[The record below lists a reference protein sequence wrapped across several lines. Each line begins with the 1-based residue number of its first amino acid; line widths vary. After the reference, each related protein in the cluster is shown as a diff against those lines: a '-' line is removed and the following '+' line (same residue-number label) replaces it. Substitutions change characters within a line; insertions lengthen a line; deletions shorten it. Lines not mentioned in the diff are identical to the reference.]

1 MAGDT
6 VANGAANGEANGGAK
21 AKPGW
26 GTLLR
31 SLRNPKSG
39 YMVLF
44 GFAQGLPPALFLG
57 TLYAWLS
64 EAEVDLETMGVFSL
78 VGLAYSFQFLWSP
91 LLDKVDLPGLRRLGK
106 RKQWIVPMQL
116 VIGVALVVMSTLD
129 PKNALAWFSLLA
141 AIGAF
146 ASATQDIAINAWRID
161 VADEE
166 ATIDILSTL
175 NQMGF
180 RLASLAG
187 GAIGLI
193 MAERHGWPFMY
204 VVFGGVMLVICAAG
218 LFAPDARVSGD
229 RAANAAANRDEV
241 AELFNVGEVNEQVRN
256 RALLT
261 VGLLWAWAIT
271 IIVIFMVRSMTG
283 TAPITPTW
291 HVPLFGSDATFNV
304 SWLLGMLESGESG
317 RPDPTDF
324 TTIFGPLI
332 VLATVVLP
340 ALVAAWVVKQAR
352 DKTNVILASSGS
364 EAKPQVRFTDHLY
377 RALVMPLVELVGRM
391 GWSLMLVLALV
402 LTYRIT
408 DSVWGVFAYP
418 FYLGELGFTGEDVA
432 FASKI
437 LGIFAILIGLALGG
451 WLITV
456 FGRMFMLTFGA
467 AIAAATNLLYAD
479 LALGGATMQ
488 AASDAIGFTWL
499 VNTTANGLAPLF
511 FVAAPPSEGL
521 ARLSFT
527 IFWENLAIGIAG
539 AAYIAWLSS
548 IVAKRYAAVQF
559 ALLASLTLLIGTLGR
574 GALGQMIE
582 VRGYH
587 YVFIFTALLG
597 VLAVVL
603 CVMEW
608 MREAKA
614 GRDSGVVTPDPVLAA

>member
-1 MAGDT
+1 MAD
-6 VANGAANGEANGGAK
+6 AAIATK
-21 AKPGW
+21 TKPGW

-78 VGLAYSFQFLWSP
+78 VGLAYAFQFLWSP
-91 LLDKVDLPGLRRLGK
+91 LLDKVDIPGLRKLGK
-106 RKQWIVPMQL
+106 RKQWIAPMQL
-116 VIGVALVVMSTLD
+116 VIGIALVVMRFLD
-129 PKNALAWFSLLA
+129 PRNALAWFSLLA
-141 AIGAF
+141 AVGAF
-146 ASATQDIAINAWRID
+146 ASATQDIAINGWRID
-161 VADEE
+161 VADDV
-166 ATIDILSTL
+166 ATIDILSTIT
-175 NQMGF
+175 QMGF
-180 RLASLAG
+180 RLASLVG

-193 MAERHGWPFMY
+193 MAERYGWPFVY
-204 VVFGGVMLVICAAG
+204 VMFGGFMLAIGIAG
-218 LFAPDARVSGD
+218 LFAPDAHVTEDRV
-229 RAANAAANRDEV
+229 ANAAANHDEV
-241 AELFNVGEVNEQVRN
+241 AELYEVGEVTEQVRS

-261 VGLLWAWAIT
+261 VGVLWAWAIA
-271 IIVIFMVRSMTG
+271 IVVIFMVRSMTG
-283 TAPITPTW
+283 LAPITPDW
-291 HVPLFGSDATFNV
+291 NVGFGRVFNV
-304 SWLLGMLESGESG
+304 SWLLGMLAPGENG
-317 RPDPTDF
+317 RPDPTEF
-324 TTIFGPLI
+324 TAIFGPLI
-332 VLATVVLP
+332 VLATIVLP
-340 ALVAAWVVKQAR
+340 AVVAAWVVKQQR
-352 DKTNVILASSGS
+352 DGVHVMRADAGTGTGAEQTVK
-364 EAKPQVRFTDHLY
+364 FTDYLY
-377 RALVMPLVELVGRM
+377 RALVLPLVEFVSRM
-391 GWSLMLVLALV
+391 GWSLVLILALV

-418 FYLGELGFTGEDVA
+418 FYLKELGYTGEDVA

-456 FGRMFMLTFGA
+456 LGRMFMLTLGA
-467 AIAAATNLLYAD
+467 VIAAATNLLYAD

-499 VNTTANGLAPLF
+499 VNVTANAVAPLF

-521 ARLSFT
+521 AKLAFT

-582 VRGYH
+582 ERGYY
-587 YVFIFTALLG
+587 YVFVFTALIG
-597 VLAVVL
+597 VIAVVL
-603 CVMEW
+603 CALEW
-608 MREAKA
+608 WRQARSGA
-614 GRDSGVVTPDPVLAA
+614 ASGVVQPDPALAG